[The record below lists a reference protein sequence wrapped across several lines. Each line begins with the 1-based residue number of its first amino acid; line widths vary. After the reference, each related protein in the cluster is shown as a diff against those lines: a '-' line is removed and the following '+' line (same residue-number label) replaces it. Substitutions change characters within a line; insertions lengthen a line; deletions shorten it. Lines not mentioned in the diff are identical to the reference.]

1 MVCAIDSRGVRKIGR
16 KSEIYRAA
24 RSVCTGAVFELL
36 ESRRLMSLLG
46 ISLDANA
53 AQIQTGSAGSIQY
66 TPTNQNYSISTT
78 DLTLVQPNGQDDAIG
93 SDPSHGVSQA
103 GSVAILV
110 NSSGGLVGGNGIPAG
125 ADISL
130 QGDVTI
136 NGTPYDGT
144 LLTGSIL
151 QFGYQFTNTGASPPL
166 PAGSATF
173 DFRFRATGGLLQSL
187 YFQGADI
194 GMVINGT
201 SSTPFSSGL
210 IGPNENW
217 DPFDVTD
224 NIKGFLG
231 PITPLKVTPSIITAA
246 SFQNSTG
253 NVVGSAIPEDS
264 AILSGGFQES
274 GPITFTLTAPDGS
287 TADTEVITP
296 SGDGTYSTSNANVA
310 TQVGTY
316 TWQVSYA
323 GDAFNNPANDQGG
336 AAEQVKVVPASPTIS
351 TNATETTNVVGTAL
365 LSDSVTVSGGDH
377 PTGTVSFTLSKPDG
391 STVSAGTVTING
403 DGTYT
408 GPTSIPATEVGTYT
422 FHATYA
428 GDSLN
433 NGAVDNGNNESVST
447 VKASPSISTKAS
459 ENGNVVGTATLTDSV
474 TVIGGD
480 NPTGTVTFTLTK
492 PDTTTVSAGTMTIAG
507 DGTYTVSPAV
517 LATEVGTY
525 TWHATYAGDSL
536 NNGAVDQG
544 GVAEQLTIVS
554 PPGGMIS
561 GTKYNDLTGNGF
573 SADDTPLGGITINL
587 YQGTSASGTPFRTTV
602 TAANGTYSFSSLPN
616 GTYFVQE
623 SVPAN
628 SVETGGLLGYVVT
641 VSAGTN
647 STGNNFD
654 DFQEECNLSKF
665 SCIYYVINGCQT
677 VTELSGNVQ
686 PGDEVTAYF
695 TVAANYSDSVSLVS
709 YITPDNYF
717 NANDANQ
724 QVIYDQKTL
733 SFTTGS
739 CAQTFCLGP
748 VQIPLCDYQIDF
760 VCGPAINAFGPA
772 GSNIFY
778 HPQNRI
784 FDSSNGGCQQC
795 STAGS
800 DISGIVYCDANLDK
814 TLDCCE
820 DLICGATVSLET
832 TGGKVLQT
840 TTTGS
845 NGSYAFENLAPGTY
859 LVVVTPPGG
868 DSAETSNTI
877 TVVLPNKQDPQLNPM
892 GNDADLNFAE
902 LCHCSAIQG
911 SCWDDCNNDGK
922 IDYNECGVICVTI
935 NLSGVDCLGNK
946 VSLSCK
952 TDDDG
957 DYCFSG
963 LLPGCYTICEGQ
975 PGGFTQGTN
984 TCGTVNGS
992 VCGSKTGTDTF
1003 CNIQISNCGDA
1014 GIGYNFGEHCT
1025 TNDCKGACASTS
1037 FWKNSNGQALL
1048 CKLNGSAN
1056 SCALGQWLSNTFP
1069 DMYSH
1074 VLVNGTYVNFA
1085 NLTNAQIAWFFVNC
1099 DYNVYTAKLNTQV
1112 LAAALNCYA
1121 TSTNLCGG
1129 TYASA
1134 YGFTTSANGSGYDLI
1149 NVGSNG
1155 AAFGVSNNSNIS
1167 ILQALNAADDDAV
1180 NGVLYATSEVVNG
1193 TYYSATTLQ
1202 NMALTVFTSINN
1214 TGGIT

>member
-1 MVCAIDSRGVRKIGR
+1 MVSPNIFKGITKNGRRSKIR
-16 KSEIYRAA
+16 RAA
-24 RSVCTGAVFELL
+24 RSLSDGARFELL
-36 ESRRLMSLLG
+36 EPRTLMSLLG

-53 AQIQTGSAGSIQY
+53 AQIQTGSDGSIQY
-66 TPTNQNYSISTT
+66 ALVNQNYTISTT
-78 DLTLVQPNGQDDAIG
+78 DLTLIQPDGQNDAIAA
-93 SDPSHGVSQA
+93 DPSHGVSQT
-103 GSVAILV
+103 GLVAILV
-110 NSSGGLVGGNGIPAG
+110 NSSGGLVGGNGSSPG

-136 NGTPYDGT
+136 NGTSYDGT

-151 QFGYQFTNTGASPPL
+151 QFGYQFTNTGAAAPL

-173 DFRFRATGGLLQSL
+173 DFRFHATGGLLQSL

-194 GMVINGT
+194 GMVVNGT
-201 SSTPFSSGL
+201 SNDLFSSGL

-217 DPFDVTD
+217 DPFDLTD
-224 NIKGFLG
+224 NVKGFIG
-231 PITPLKVTPSIITAA
+231 PIPPLKASPSIVTAA
-246 SFQNSTG
+246 SFRNGTG

-264 AILSGGFQES
+264 AVLSGGYQES
-274 GPITFTLTAPDGS
+274 GPITFTLTAPNGS

-316 TWQVSYA
+316 TWHVSYA
-323 GDAFNNPANDQGG
+323 GDALNNPANDQGG
-336 AAEQVKVVPASPTIS
+336 SAEQIKVVPASPAIS
-351 TNATETTNVVGTAL
+351 TNATETTNVVGTATT
-365 LSDSVTVSGGDH
+365 SDSVTITGGD
-377 PTGTVSFTLSKPDG
+377 V
-391 STVSAGTVTING
+391 
-403 DGTYT
+403 
-408 GPTSIPATEVGTYT
+408 
-422 FHATYA
+422 
-428 GDSLN
+428 
-433 NGAVDNGNNESVST
+433 
-447 VKASPSISTKAS
+447 
-459 ENGNVVGTATLTDSV
+459 
-474 TVIGGD
+474 
-480 NPTGTVTFTLTK
+480 PTGTVTFKLK
-492 PDTTTVSAGTMTIAG
+492 APDGTTASTQTVTITG
-507 DGTYTVSPAV
+507 DGVYTVPAAV
-517 LATEVGTY
+517 LAAQVGTY
-525 TWHATYAGDSL
+525 TWSASYAGDSL

-544 GVAEQLTIVS
+544 GSAEQVAFVS
-554 PPGGMIS
+554 PPGGTIS
-561 GTKYNDLTGNGF
+561 GTKYNDVTGNGF
-573 SADDTPLGGITINL
+573 SADDTPLGGITIDL
-587 YQGTSASGTPFRTTV
+587 YKGTSATGTPFKMAI
-602 TAANGTYSFSSLPN
+602 TAPNGTYSFTNLPN

-641 VSAGTN
+641 VSAGTH

-654 DFQEECNLSKF
+654 DFQEECDLSKF

-695 TVAANYSDSVSLVS
+695 TVAAHYSDDVSLVS
-709 YITPDNYF
+709 YIAPDGYF
-717 NANDANQ
+717 NANDASQ

-733 SFTTGS
+733 NFTTGS

-760 VCGPAINAFGPA
+760 VCGPAITTLGPA

-778 HPQNRI
+778 HQENRF
-784 FDSSNGGCQQC
+784 FDSSNGGSQQC
-795 STAGS
+795 STNGS

-868 DSAETSNTI
+868 DTAETSNTI

-892 GNDADLNFAE
+892 GNSADLNFAE
-902 LCHCSAIQG
+902 LCHCSAVQG

-922 IDYNECGVICVTI
+922 IDCNECGVICVTI

-952 TDDDG
+952 TDTDG

-975 PGGFTQGTN
+975 PGGFTQGYN
-984 TCGTVNGS
+984 SCGTVNGS
-992 VCGSKTGTDTF
+992 QCGSKSGTDTF
-1003 CNIQISNCGDA
+1003 CNVQISNCGDA
-1014 GIGYNFGEHCT
+1014 GIDYNFGEHCT

-1048 CKLNGSAN
+1048 CKLNGSSS
-1056 SCALGQWLSNTFP
+1056 SCGLGKWLANTFP

-1099 DYNVYTAKLNTQV
+1099 DYNVSSAKLNTQV
-1112 LAAALNCYA
+1112 LAAAFNCYA

-1129 TYASA
+1129 TYGSA

-1155 AAFGVSNNSNIS
+1155 AAFGVANNSNIS
-1167 ILQALNAADDDAV
+1167 ILQALNAADSDAV
-1180 NGVLYATSEVVNG
+1180 NGVLYSTSEVVNG
-1193 TYYSATTLQ
+1193 VYYSSTTLR
-1202 NMALTVFTSINN
+1202 NMALTVFTNINN
-1214 TGGIT
+1214 AGGII